1 MKKKRERTYTP
12 ADAMKYN
19 RLKPATVP
27 LKTKLFDP
35 KKEKPIT
42 EKDLDP
48 EDGEFAYMYAD
59 LRINGYRPQDFS
71 GLNIDFKAM
80 QERLKE

>member
-1 MKKKRERTYTP
+1 MKI
-12 ADAMKYN
+12 
-19 RLKPATVP
+19 
-27 LKTKLFDP
+27 TKSLGKIFDP

-71 GLNIDFKAM
+71 SLNRSFEAI
-80 QERLKE
+80 QEYLKEKQDE